1 MDTKGEGQRNG
12 WGGAEVN
19 RYRICP
25 QGGYLPLL
33 QRNLSQ
39 TRVNACNAEVSF
51 MKVGYIQIL
60 RIQKSHKFL

>member
-12 WGGAEVN
+12 WGGEVN
-19 RYRICP
+19 RYKICP

-39 TRVNACNAEVSF
+39 TGVNACNAEVSF
-51 MKVGYIQIL
+51 MKVGYIDIKNSK
-60 RIQKSHKFL
+60 KS